1 MYKLN
6 AYNTEESAGGLVS
19 VDLQRDQPTI
29 TNKKTQR
36 VNIFFKVKK
45 KKLKSKFEE

>member
-1 MYKLN
+1 MKEWS

-19 VDLQRDQPTI
+19 VDLLWDQPTI
-29 TNKKTQR
+29 NDKKTQR